1 MTSTAKTLFQAAY
14 EISPIILQG
23 GIATF
28 AGGYLP
34 ITALTAFGD
43 ISTLI
48 SGDQFFAHYRPMPG
62 GTLEEWQIAE
72 YPFAN
77 LTVAANS
84 VIQQPLKISMLME
97 CPAQNGGGYIL
108 KQGILTAMKLALD
121 NHILAGGTFTVITP
135 AYTYTNC
142 LLTSLRDVTSPSD
155 KQVQKSFQWDF
166 TQPLLTDSG
175 AKQVLGSLM
184 TKYQN
189 GLPQSAVN
197 LEGSWNSTP
206 ATQIAP

>member
-14 EISPIILQG
+14 EISPIILQD

-48 SGDQFFAHYRPMPG
+48 SGDQFFAHYRPLPG

>member
-14 EISPIILQG
+14 EISPIILQD

>member
-1 MTSTAKTLFQAAY
+1 
-14 EISPIILQG
+14 
-23 GIATF
+23 
-28 AGGYLP
+28 
-34 ITALTAFGD
+34 
-43 ISTLI
+43 
-48 SGDQFFAHYRPMPG
+48 
-62 GTLEEWQIAE
+62 
-72 YPFAN
+72 
-77 LTVAANS
+77 
-84 VIQQPLKISMLME
+84 ME

-189 GLPQSAVN
+189 GLPHSAVN